1 MERMEGVRLM
11 NESDPASRRR
21 SQRVSLQVVVVMRVT
36 SSDGKTVQVQA
47 FTSAVNAHGGRLE
60 SPVKVEADQRIQLIN
75 PNTGKD
81 VSCRVVQVKGP
92 SLGMYDVGFEFYS
105 RSPQFWPITFTPQDW
120 TAEGEA

>member
-1 MERMEGVRLM
+1 MP
-11 NESDPASRRR
+11 ESDPASQRR

-36 SSDGKTVQVQA
+36 LSDGKTVQVQA

-75 PNTGKD
+75 PNSGND
-81 VSCRVVQVKGP
+81 ISCRVVQVKGP

-105 RSPQFWPITFTPQDW
+105 PSPQFWPITFIPQDW
-120 TAEGEA
+120 AAEGKA

>member
-11 NESDPASRRR
+11 NKSDPTSQRR
-21 SQRVSLQVVVVMRVT
+21 SQRVSLQVVVVMRAT
-36 SSDGKTVQVQA
+36 LADGKTVQAQA

-60 SPVKVEADQRIQLIN
+60 SPVKVDPDQRIQLIN
-75 PNTGKD
+75 PNSGKD

-105 RSPQFWPITFTPQDW
+105 PSPQFWPITFAPQDW
-120 TAEGEA
+120 AAEGEA